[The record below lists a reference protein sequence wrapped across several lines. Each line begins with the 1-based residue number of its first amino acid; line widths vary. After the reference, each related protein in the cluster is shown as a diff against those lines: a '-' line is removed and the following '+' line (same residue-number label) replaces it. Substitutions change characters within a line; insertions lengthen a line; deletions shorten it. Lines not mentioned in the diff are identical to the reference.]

1 AQVLLNRNESF
12 GRFAPAAGYF
22 EVDPTTTGGAAF
34 FAENG
39 LDATKGPAAVYY
51 RFNNVGTRDNSV
63 TDFQA
68 DLKAGLDGTLYT
80 DSFGEVIWETG
91 YHLNF
96 SNSNETGT
104 GYVFR
109 SPAEQLANSGQFV
122 NGEFSADA
130 TSQLSAGTGRET
142 QMEMHQV
149 YGGLQFDLAEVG
161 NIVIPLYVGAEYT
174 TYDYFDQYDPQS
186 EAGNII

>member
-1 AQVLLNRNESF
+1 GLGDICGYDYTSEAAQTASLERNTVFMNGNIFLSDDTTFNAQVLLNRNESF

-68 DLKAGLDGTLYT
+68 DLK
-80 DSFGEVIWETG
+80 
-91 YHLNF
+91 
-96 SNSNETGT
+96 
-104 GYVFR
+104 
-109 SPAEQLANSGQFV
+109 
-122 NGEFSADA
+122 
-130 TSQLSAGTGRET
+130 
-142 QMEMHQV
+142 
-149 YGGLQFDLAEVG
+149 
-161 NIVIPLYVGAEYT
+161 
-174 TYDYFDQYDPQS
+174 
-186 EAGNII
+186 